1 MNKNALFSPFT
12 LHTSHFFGGG
22 GMGRRIL
29 IVDDETSMREFLVI
43 LLGREGYAVESA
55 ADAETALERLGERSF
70 DLILSDVKMPGLD
83 GIALLER
90 VKRSWP
96 DTAVLMLT
104 AYTTA
109 EDAVEAMKR
118 GAYDY
123 IAKPFKVEELKILV
137 RNALEKLDLKKENVR
152 LRQELRRRFSGFIGK
167 SRSMT
172 ELYLLIEKVAASG
185 SSVLI
190 VGESG
195 TGKELAARALH
206 EQSPRRDKPF
216 VAVNCSAIPETLM
229 ESELFGHKKG
239 AFTGAIADQP
249 GLFEQAERGTLFL
262 DEIGDLPFLLQAKL
276 LRVLQEKEFRRVG
289 GSEAIKADVR
299 IVAASNR
306 DLQVQLREGTFRED
320 LFYRL
325 NVIMLRMP
333 PLRERVEDI
342 PLLMEHF
349 FRKYTG
355 KAASGPV
362 ATPEALKVIISY
374 PFPGNVRELENMV
387 ERCTVLSGPM
397 LSRASLP
404 PEMLSFPGPVDL
416 HPLEIPRE
424 GMNLE
429 AYLDAMEQRYL
440 SSALEQC
447 HGVKTRAAEFLG
459 LSFRSF
465 RYRLAKFGMDD

>member
-1 MNKNALFSPFT
+1 
-12 LHTSHFFGGG
+12 
-22 GMGRRIL
+22 MGRKIL
-29 IVDDETSMREFLVI
+29 IVDDETSMREFLAI
-43 LLGREGYAVESA
+43 LLGREGYQVESA
-55 ADAETALERLGERSF
+55 ADAESALARLAERSF
-70 DLILSDVKMPGLD
+70 DLIISDVKMPGLD

-90 VKRSWP
+90 VKLSWP

-104 AYTTA
+104 AFTTA

-137 RNALEKLDLKKENVR
+137 RNALEKFDLKKENVR
-152 LRQELRRRFSGFIGK
+152 LRQELRHRFGGFVGK
-167 SRSMT
+167 SRAMG
-172 ELYLLIEKVAASG
+172 ELYTLIEKVGASG

-206 EQSPRRDKPF
+206 EQSPRRGKPF
-216 VAVNCSAIPETLM
+216 VAVNCSAIPENLM

-239 AFTGAIADQP
+239 AFTGAIADQS

-262 DEIGDLPFLLQAKL
+262 DEVGELPFLLQAKL

-306 DLQVQLREGTFRED
+306 DLQAHIREGSFRED

-349 FRKYTG
+349 FHKYAG
-355 KAASGPV
+355 KGMSGPV
-362 ATPEALKVIISY
+362 VTPDALKVIISY
-374 PFPGNVRELENMV
+374 PFPGNVRELENLV
-387 ERCTVLSGPM
+387 ERCTVLSGST
-397 LSRASLP
+397 LDRASLP
-404 PEMLSFPGPVDL
+404 PEMLSSSSQVD
-416 HPLEIPRE
+416 IPQE
-424 GMNLE
+424 GMDLE
-429 AYLDAMEQRYL
+429 AYLDALEKRYL
-440 SSALEQC
+440 LSALEQC
-447 HGVKTRAAEFLG
+447 HGFK
-459 LSFRSF
+459 
-465 RYRLAKFGMDD
+465 

>member
-1 MNKNALFSPFT
+1 
-12 LHTSHFFGGG
+12 
-22 GMGRRIL
+22 MGRRIL
-29 IVDDETSMREFLVI
+29 IVDDETSMREFLAI
-43 LLGREGYAVESA
+43 LLGREGYVVESA
-55 ADAETALERLGERSF
+55 ADAESALALLEERTF

-96 DTAVLMLT
+96 ETAVLMLT

-123 IAKPFKVEELKILV
+123 IAKPFKVDELKILI
-137 RNALEKLDLKKENVR
+137 RNALEKVDLKKENVR
-152 LRQELRRRFSGFIGK
+152 LRQELRDRFSGFVGK
-167 SRSMT
+167 SRSMC
-172 ELYLLIEKVAASG
+172 ELYALIEKVASSG
-185 SSVLI
+185 ASVL
-190 VGESG
+190 VTGESG
-195 TGKELAARALH
+195 TGKELAARAIH
-206 EQSPRRDKPF
+206 EQSSRRNRPF
-216 VAVNCSAIPETLM
+216 VAVNCSAIPENLM

-239 AFTGAIADQP
+239 SFTGAIADQS

-289 GSEAIKADVR
+289 GSESIKADVR

-306 DLQVQLREGTFRED
+306 DLQTQLREGTFRED

-349 FRKYTG
+349 FRKYAREG
-355 KAASGPV
+355 AGELV
-362 ATPEALKVIISY
+362 VTPDALKAIISY
-374 PFPGNVRELENMV
+374 PFPGNVRELENMM
-387 ERCTVLSGPM
+387 ERCAVLSGSI
-397 LSRASLP
+397 LNRATLP
-404 PEMLSFPGPVDL
+404 PGMISSSGQVD
-416 HPLEIPRE
+416 IPEE
-424 GMNLE
+424 GMDLE
-429 AYLDAMEQRYL
+429 AYLDAMEKRYL
-440 SSALEQC
+440 LCAMEHC
-447 HGVKTRAAEFLG
+447 HGVKKRAAEFLG
-459 LSFRSF
+459 LTFRSF
-465 RYRLAKFGMDD
+465 RYRLAKFGMDDE